1 MKRSILRDNLR
12 AMPSAAWILLTGT
25 LVNRLGTFVL
35 PFITIYLTGRGFST
49 SQAGLAVGAYG
60 LGGLVAQAFGGL
72 IADRIGRR
80 NAIALSMASA
90 GGLTLV
96 LWRVDTL
103 VQVYALMF
111 LIACCGELHRPASA
125 ALIAD
130 LLPSE
135 RRVTAFTL
143 HRLAINV
150 GWAAGLSLGGLFAE
164 RSFAYLFI
172 GDAATSIVFA
182 MISILSLPH
191 GTRMRRGEERELPTA
206 RASILTDRGFLLFLL
221 AGLLSAAVY
230 AQEVSSMPLLIV
242 DAGFTAS
249 TYGFLQALNGA
260 MCVLLEL
267 PVIAWT
273 QRHDRFSMVALG
285 SVLIGLG
292 YTTLLFGDTLVL
304 LVLMVALWTL
314 GEMIGAPVASAIAAD
329 RAPAHARGRYQSAL
343 GSMFGIG
350 WILGPVLG
358 TFVYSRSHAALWS
371 GCGVVGLTA
380 ASLTL
385 AARSHAAQPV
395 LPAKKVQTS

>member
-1 MKRSILRDNLR
+1 MKRPSLRDNLR

-150 GWAAGLSLGGLFAE
+150 GWAAGL
-164 RSFAYLFI
+164 
-172 GDAATSIVFA
+172 
-182 MISILSLPH
+182 
-191 GTRMRRGEERELPTA
+191 
-206 RASILTDRGFLLFLL
+206 
-221 AGLLSAAVY
+221 
-230 AQEVSSMPLLIV
+230 
-242 DAGFTAS
+242 
-249 TYGFLQALNGA
+249 
-260 MCVLLEL
+260 
-267 PVIAWT
+267 
-273 QRHDRFSMVALG
+273 
-285 SVLIGLG
+285 
-292 YTTLLFGDTLVL
+292 
-304 LVLMVALWTL
+304 
-314 GEMIGAPVASAIAAD
+314 
-329 RAPAHARGRYQSAL
+329 
-343 GSMFGIG
+343 
-350 WILGPVLG
+350 
-358 TFVYSRSHAALWS
+358 
-371 GCGVVGLTA
+371 
-380 ASLTL
+380 
-385 AARSHAAQPV
+385 
-395 LPAKKVQTS
+395 